1 MRSSLVRRCGL
12 IVISALLQLLAF
24 PLWGKESAWMR
35 GFSWFCLVP
44 WLYVLLFDISLLEH
58 RKIRQATLL
67 SYLCGVLWYFGNC
80 YWIFHTMHIYE
91 KLPTAA
97 SVGILFLF
105 ALYLGLYH
113 GLFGFLVLLLRRKF
127 STTMVLLTIPF
138 LWVSVEM
145 ARTQI
150 TCFPWDLL
158 GYTQIDHRLLLW
170 LAPVTGVMGISF
182 VVAVINVLWL
192 VPQLLR
198 GQRIAWAAPITATCV
213 MLVALFLPVNSPSAQ
228 DARPAATA
236 TLLQT
241 NLDVGSEASADE
253 SKQDLLKTFT
263 QLSLHPQYPAGVKN
277 NPPATQIVVWPES
290 PAPFVTTDKEVQDT
304 LTQLSRQTHAAV
316 ISNAITLGPI
326 EGDHYQLYNSA
337 LFFSAEDGYSGHYDK
352 MHLVPFGE
360 YTPYKKLFF
369 FAGHLLDGLNFIPGS
384 SIRLLSAD
392 GHSYGAFIC
401 YESIFG
407 DEIRHFALDGAQ
419 VLVNISDD
427 GWYGDTSAP
436 WEHLD
441 MVRMRAVENHRWVLR
456 STNTGITAA
465 IDPEGRVRATLP
477 RHIRSAI
484 DVRFDYSNVTTFYAQ
499 YGDWFGWLC
508 VFVTAAFLLRVLLQ
522 LELAPKKALH

>member
-1 MRSSLVRRCGL
+1 
-12 IVISALLQLLAF
+12 
-24 PLWGKESAWMR
+24 MR

-44 WLYVLLFDISLLEH
+44 WLYLLLVDIKLNEPI
-58 RKIRQATLL
+58 KIRQATLL
-67 SYLCGVLWYFGNC
+67 SYLCGVLWYLGNC

-91 KLPTAA
+91 KLPVPA
-97 SVGILFLF
+97 SLGILLLF

-113 GLFGFLVLLLRRKF
+113 ALFGFLVLSLRQRYSLPF
-127 STTMVLLTIPF
+127 VVLTLPF
-138 LWVSVEM
+138 LWVAVEM

-182 VVAVINVLWL
+182 IVAAANVLWL
-192 VPQLLR
+192 APWLQHNRRMAWIAPCFAACLGLAALL
-198 GQRIAWAAPITATCV
+198 
-213 MLVALFLPVNSPSAQ
+213 MPVQIPTGHGVEPS
-228 DARPAATA
+228 ATA

-241 NLDVGSEASADE
+241 NLDVGNGAAADE
-253 SKQDLLKTFT
+253 SKPDLLKTFT
-263 QLSLHPQYPAGVKN
+263 QLSLHPQYPASIRTHA
-277 NPPATQIVVWPES
+277 PRTQIVIWPES
-290 PAPFVTTDKEVQDT
+290 PAPFVTSDQEVQQT
-304 LTQLSRQTHAAV
+304 LLQLSRQTHAAV
-316 ISNAITLGPI
+316 IANAITLGPI
-326 EGDHYQLYNSA
+326 EGDHYELYNSA

-360 YTPYKKLFF
+360 YTPYKQLFF
-369 FAGHLLDGLNFIPGS
+369 FAGHLLDGLNFIPGT
-384 SIRLLSAD
+384 SIRLLSAG

-456 STNTGITAA
+456 STNTGITAV
-465 IDPEGRVRATLP
+465 IDPQGRVRATLP

-484 DVRFDYSNVTTFYAQ
+484 DVHFDYSDVTTFYAMH
-499 YGDWFGWLC
+499 GDWFGWLC

-522 LELAPKKALH
+522 IELAPKKAIH